1 MHVAKNYLFSY
12 FFTHFTSGKKTTI
25 YFNFSHQNIKC
36 RKSSICRV
44 NYELVKDKIST
55 LGVLDYWC
63 NLKEI
68 FHFLFFL
75 RYFWKKKY
83 SMKLYI
89 LEKKATINIMKQQI
103 LLILSSSKLFTG
115 LMHNGQK
122 R

>member
-1 MHVAKNYLFSY
+1 MLQKIIY
-12 FFTHFTSGKKTTI
+12 FHIFLLILLLEKKITI

-63 NLKEI
+63 NLKKI

-83 SMKLYI
+83 SVKLYI